1 MDSVRLLRSGEAL
14 VVFPEAYPNIDPA
27 STPKKDNDAFL
38 PFRPGFSRL
47 VEMAERDGCT
57 QVAIVPV
64 GLTYVQKERWH
75 VTLRFGPALSR
86 RDYADLAQMVQA
98 LEEQVHTLSSPM
110 RSLASSNTEE
120 VIHS

>member
-1 MDSVRLLRSGEAL
+1 MHSTLPFSISDASERRFRLFFRNE
-14 VVFPEAYPNIDPA
+14 
-27 STPKKDNDAFL
+27 AFL
-38 PFRPGFSRL
+38 PFRPGFAKL

-86 RDYADLAQMVQA
+86 RDYADSAQVVQA
-98 LEEQVHTLSSPM
+98 LEEQVRALSGQVRSP
-110 RSLASSNTEE
+110 AFNNTEE